1 MGNAFF
7 FFAAGSL
14 RQQRS
19 DGFQAGV
26 TRLVQR
32 DVQDLAEVDRVGGP
46 ELIGA
51 TQLGDRGP
59 VFQGDA
65 GERIVWRDL
74 NTYVVG
80 TTLSDKSDPR
90 ANIGV
95 VPRERGQSYVPPSC
109 PLADRDGRAQECLV

>member
-1 MGNAFF
+1 MRAGNNRRVGNAFF
-7 FFAAGSL
+7 FAACSL

-51 TQLGDRGP
+51 TQLGD
-59 VFQGDA
+59 
-65 GERIVWRDL
+65 
-74 NTYVVG
+74 
-80 TTLSDKSDPR
+80 
-90 ANIGV
+90 
-95 VPRERGQSYVPPSC
+95 
-109 PLADRDGRAQECLV
+109 